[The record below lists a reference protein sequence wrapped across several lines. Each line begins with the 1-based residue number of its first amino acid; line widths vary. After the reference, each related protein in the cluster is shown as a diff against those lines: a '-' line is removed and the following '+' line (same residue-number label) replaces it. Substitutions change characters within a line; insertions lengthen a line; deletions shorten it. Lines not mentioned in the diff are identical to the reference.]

1 MKRINH
7 IKSAVLLASCIAVVS
22 CSIKEDRRPCPCW
35 LDIDISGC
43 SAHAIEVNLSAWST
57 ENLFSDKVAVADY
70 PDAYERTVTKGMV
83 MTSAYSGLHESIVQ
97 GSRIIIPEGKQSDM
111 LRVHSNVVDCTG
123 EFAQDSVELN
133 RQYAT
138 VYLSLKDDVK
148 DRSLKTMEVKG
159 GICGI
164 DYVTLEPVEGDFRFR
179 TDSNDEGIWMFRLP
193 RQRSDSKLSL
203 MTIVDGKE
211 KDEFPLNEWIAK
223 SGYSWLDKDL
233 KDIYIDVDY
242 AVGKVS
248 IVIQGWL
255 EGDYIDIML

>member
-1 MKRINH
+1 MFRGYGGKRLIACFFAAETE
-7 IKSAVLLASCIAVVS
+7 IREPAVIRIRLANNLL
-22 CSIKEDRRPCPCW
+22 
-35 LDIDISGC
+35 
-43 SAHAIEVNLSAWST
+43 IER
-57 ENLFSDKVAVADY
+57 ENQ
-70 PDAYERTVTKGMV
+70 PGTVFVEQFKG
-83 MTSAYSGLHESIVQ
+83 L
-97 GSRIIIPEGKQSDM
+97 
-111 LRVHSNVVDCTG
+111 
-123 EFAQDSVELN
+123 SVELN

-193 RQRSDSKLSL
+193 RQRSDCKLSL